1 MKKNTNADVEKAKS
15 PFYKR
20 WWFWVIVVIV
30 VIIIISIIGSIID
43 GSDEEDSAEETTIEE
58 TTAEQETHIYDD
70 AEICELLSGSG
81 TSIGEYSL
89 IEANSSE
96 ITMDVLEDWYFN
108 YVEKNE
114 YDYYLILYT
123 DKDDNSGVH
132 AITGTVSVG
141 VILTEGSTGALS
153 VSDDSAA
160 TTYVPSNGSL
170 VEYVSDQENDTT
182 EDSVEEETEET
193 EEETESNV
201 TLGMSN
207 ALQKALDYL
216 DYTAFSYSGLIDQ
229 LEYEGYTEEEA
240 TYAVDNCGAD
250 WYEQAVIKAEQYLDY
265 TSFSK
270 SGLIEQLEY
279 EGFTTEQAEYAVEAV
294 GY

>member
-1 MKKNTNADVEKAKS
+1 MKKNTNTDVKKTKP

-20 WWFWVIVVIV
+20 WWFWVIVVV
-30 VIIIISIIGSIID
+30 VIIAIIGSIF
-43 GSDEEDSAEETTIEE
+43 GGNDEETEIEETTVEE
-58 TTAEQETHIYDD
+58 TTAEQESHIYDD

-81 TSIGEYSL
+81 ASIGEYSL
-89 IEANSSE
+89 IETESSE

-108 YVEKNE
+108 YVENEE
-114 YDYYLILYT
+114 YDYYVILYT
-123 DKDDNSGVH
+123 DKDDNSGIH
-132 AITGTVSVG
+132 ATAGSVSVN
-141 VILTEGSTGALS
+141 VILKEGSNGALQ
-153 VSDDSAA
+153 VSDSSSA
-160 TTYVPSNGSL
+160 TLYFPSNGSL
-170 VEYVSDQENDTT
+170 VEYQEDDTT
-182 EDSVEEETEET
+182 EDSTEET
-193 EEETESNV
+193 EEETESDV

-216 DYTAFSYSGLIDQ
+216 DYTAFSYTGLIEQ

-279 EGFTTEQAEYAVEAV
+279 DGFTTEQAEYAVEAV